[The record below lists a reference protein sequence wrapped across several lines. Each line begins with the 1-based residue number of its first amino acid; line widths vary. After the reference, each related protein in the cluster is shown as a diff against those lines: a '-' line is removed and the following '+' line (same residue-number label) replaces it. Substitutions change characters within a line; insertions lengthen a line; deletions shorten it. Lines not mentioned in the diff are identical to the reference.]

1 MSIAI
6 DAGSVRC
13 HVIVDGSRPVS
24 PRFVFRG
31 YDDAV
36 HGPFVQPYLD
46 EEGKLPGRM
55 TALLVESPGGH
66 VLVDAGMG
74 AAGREIGA
82 GRALEE
88 LAELGVRPWD
98 VRTVVITHGHADHVG
113 GLLAPDGSP
122 VFADARHMIN
132 RAEASFWGSDEA
144 AGLPGGAGEAAARAL
159 KALLDAGMLDQI
171 EGALDVSQDVRAVE
185 APGHTPGHLAVVIA
199 EALLWAGDAFVA
211 GLNVTHPQ
219 WVSAAD
225 MDGPVNE
232 ATRRTLLGM
241 AADRGLLLG
250 AVHMPVEVRVTR
262 DGDGFAI
269 ADG

>member
-1 MSIAI
+1 MALPI
-6 DAGSVRC
+6 DAGGIRC
-13 HVIVDGSRPVS
+13 HVIVDGWRPVS

-31 YDDAV
+31 YDEAV
-36 HGPFVQPYLD
+36 HGPFVQPFLD
-46 EEGKLPGRM
+46 AEGMLPGRM
-55 TALLVESPGGH
+55 TALLIETPGGH

-88 LAELGVRPWD
+88 LAEVGVRPWD

-122 VFADARHMIN
+122 VFADARHVIH

-144 AGLPGGAGEAAARAL
+144 ASLPGGAGEPAARAL
-159 KALLDAGMLDQI
+159 KALLDAGTLDQI
-171 EGALDVSQDVRAVE
+171 DGATDVAPGVGAIE
-185 APGHTPGHLAVVIA
+185 APGHTPGHLAVLVG
-199 EALLWAGDAFVA
+199 EALVWAGDAFVA
-211 GLNVTHPQ
+211 ALNVTHPQ

-225 MDGPVNE
+225 MDGPTNE
-232 ATRRTLLGM
+232 ATRRTLLGI